1 MTRESAR
8 EPVHESVGGPA
19 DGPAGAPDGW
29 GPDDARVASGIDD
42 WGAGYFTVDARGH
55 VAVLDPADPDAAPVS
70 LHDVARGLQKRGLE
84 MPVLLRIDNLLEDR
98 IRLLNEAFASAIGSC
113 GYANVYRGVY
123 PIKVNQQRHVIERIA
138 EVGARF
144 EHGFEAG
151 SKAELVIALASM
163 RNRASPLVCNGFKD
177 AEFVRL
183 ALLARKLGI
192 ECFLVVEN
200 PEEIPLIVA
209 ESRAMGVCPA
219 IGVRVKLSSKV
230 DGHWQAD
237 SGDRSI
243 FGLSPTRLVQ
253 VVDALREADMLDCL
267 RLLHAHIGSQ
277 IPNIRNVRT
286 GTLEAVRIYAELV
299 REGAALDHLDM
310 GGGLGVDYD
319 GSASNTTHSMNYG
332 LDEYCVDLVEAVVE
346 ALAPHDLP
354 HPVLMTESGRATVAY
369 SSVLLFDVL
378 NVADTDPV
386 DVHLP
391 GDTELPEALEYLVA
405 LETELDPDK
414 LQEALNDAEYYRDQ
428 VRTLFRRGQTTLRV
442 SAAADNAYQRVAARI
457 VGLLPRARRVTS
469 ELQALAEARADIYYG
484 NFSVFQ
490 SLPDSWAIAQVFPVM
505 PIHRLD
511 ERPDRLALI
520 ADLTCDSDGRLDRF
534 AHPAGERRTLA
545 LHRLREGEDYLLG
558 VFLVGAYQETL
569 GDLHNLFGDTNV
581 ASVRVSN
588 GAFELVDEIVGD
600 TIGDVLSYVEYD
612 PRTVAEDIR
621 RIGEAAVRDGRLDIA
636 GRQLL
641 IDQCAASLRGYTYF
655 ERQEETSA

>member
-1 MTRESAR
+1 MSDTS
-8 EPVHESVGGPA
+8 PS
-19 DGPAGAPDGW
+19 W
-29 GPDDARVASGIDD
+29 TLDDARAATGIAD
-42 WGAGYFTVDARGH
+42 WGAGYFAIDARGH
-55 VAVLDPADPDAAPVS
+55 VAVHDPEAPDVEPVS
-70 LHDVARGLQKRGLE
+70 LHDIAQGLRRRGLD
-84 MPVLLRIDNLLEDR
+84 MPVLLRLDNLLEDR
-98 IRLLNEAFASAIGSC
+98 LRVLNEAFARAIESC
-113 GYANVYRGVY
+113 GYENVYRGVY

-144 EHGFEAG
+144 HHGFEAG
-151 SKAELVIALASM
+151 SKAELVIALASL
-163 RNRASPLVCNGFKD
+163 RDHSAPLVCNGFKD
-177 AEFVRL
+177 AEFVQL
-183 ALLARKLGI
+183 ALMAKKLGI

-209 ESRAMGVCPA
+209 ESRRMGVEPS

-243 FGLSPTRLVQ
+243 FGLSSTRLVQ

-299 REGAALDHLDM
+299 REGAPLDHLDM

-319 GSASNTTHSMNYG
+319 GSASNSTHSMNYG

-369 SSVLLFDVL
+369 SSVLLFNVL
-378 NVADTDPV
+378 NVADSDPV

-391 GDTELPEALEYLVA
+391 EGTERPEPLAYLEALVD
-405 LETELDPDK
+405 ELDPDK

-428 VRTLFRRGQTTLRV
+428 VRTLFRRGHTTLRV

-457 VGLLPRARRVTS
+457 VELLPRARRVTS
-469 ELQALAEARADIYYG
+469 ELQQLAESRADIYYG

-490 SLPDSWAIAQVFPVM
+490 SLPDAWAIAQVFPVL
-505 PIHRLD
+505 PIHRQD

-520 ADLTCDSDGRLDRF
+520 ADLTCDSDGRIDRF
-534 AHPAGERRTLA
+534 AHASGERRTLA
-545 LHRLREGEDYLLG
+545 LHALREGEEYLLG

-581 ASVRVSN
+581 ASVRIRGN
-588 GAFELVDEIVGD
+588 DFEIVDEIVGD
-600 TIGDVLSYVEYD
+600 TISDVLSYVEYE
-612 PRTVAEDIR
+612 PRRVAEDIR

-636 GRQLL
+636 GRQAL
-641 IDQCAASLRGYTYF
+641 IDRCAESLRGYTYF
-655 ERQEETSA
+655 ER

>member
-1 MTRESAR
+1 MTEPAADWSLDAAR
-8 EPVHESVGGPA
+8 EA
-19 DGPAGAPDGW
+19 T
-29 GPDDARVASGIDD
+29 GIAD
-42 WGAGYFTVDARGH
+42 WGAGYFGIDERGH
-55 VAVLDPADPDAAPVS
+55 VTVADPADPDAPPVS
-70 LHDVARGLQKRGLE
+70 LHDIARGLRERRLE
-84 MPVLLRIDNLLEDR
+84 TPVLVRIDNLLEDR
-98 IRLLNEAFASAIGSC
+98 IRLLNEAFARAIEGA
-113 GYANVYRGVY
+113 GYAGVYRGVY

-144 EHGFEAG
+144 HHGFEAG
-151 SKAELVIALASM
+151 SKAELVIALASL
-163 RNRASPLVCNGFKD
+163 ADHGSPLVCNGAKD
-177 AEFVRL
+177 AEFVQL

-209 ESRAMGVCPA
+209 ESRRMGVAPA

-243 FGLSPTRLVQ
+243 FGLSPTQLVQ

-286 GTLEAVRIYAELV
+286 GTIEACRIYAELV

-346 ALAPHDLP
+346 ALAPHGLP
-354 HPVLMTESGRATVAY
+354 HPTLMTESGRATVAY
-369 SSVLLFDVL
+369 HSVLLFNVL
-378 NVADTDPV
+378 NVSTTDPV
-386 DVHLP
+386 DVRLP
-391 GDTELPEALEYLVA
+391 EGTDRPEALDL
-405 LETELDPDK
+405 LESLERELEANK

-442 SAAADNAYQRVAARI
+442 SAAADNAYQRVVARI
-457 VGLLPRARRVTS
+457 VAMLPEARRATA
-469 ELQALAEARADIYYG
+469 ELRALAESRADIYYG

-490 SLPDSWAIAQVFPVM
+490 SLPDSWAIEQVFPVV

-511 ERPDRLALI
+511 ERPDRRALI

-534 AHPAGERRTLA
+534 AHPAGTRRTLA
-545 LHRLREGEDYLLG
+545 LHAPRAGEEYLLG

-581 ASVRVSN
+581 ASVRLAN
-588 GAFELVDEIVGD
+588 GTFELVDEIVGD

-612 PRTVAEDIR
+612 PKGIAESVR
-621 RIGEAAVRDGRLDIA
+621 RIGEAAVRDGRLDVA
-636 GRQLL
+636 GRRELT
-641 IDQCAASLRGYTYF
+641 DRCAASLGGYTYF
-655 ERQEETSA
+655 ER

>member
-1 MTRESAR
+1 MTREPASA
-8 EPVHESVGGPA
+8 SDDWSPA
-19 DGPAGAPDGW
+19 D
-29 GPDDARVASGIDD
+29 ARDASGIAD
-42 WGAGYFTVDARGH
+42 WGAGYFTVDGRGH

-70 LHDVARGLQKRGLE
+70 LHEIARGLQRRGLD

-138 EVGARF
+138 EVGARY

-163 RNRASPLVCNGFKD
+163 RGRACPLVCNGFKD

-183 ALLARKLGI
+183 ALLARKLGT

-209 ESRAMGVCPA
+209 ESRAMGVRPA

-253 VVDALREADMLDCL
+253 VVDALREAGMLDCL

-319 GSASNTTHSMNYG
+319 GSASNTVHSMNYG

-346 ALAPHDLP
+346 ALAPHGLP

-386 DVHLP
+386 DVHVP
-391 GDTELPEALEYLVA
+391 EGTELPEALEYLVA
-405 LETELDPDK
+405 LEAELDPDK

-457 VGLLPRARRVTS
+457 VELLPSARRATS
-469 ELQALAEARADIYYG
+469 ELQALAEGRADIYYG

-505 PIHRLD
+505 PIHRHD

-534 AHPAGERRTLA
+534 AHPGGTRRTLA
-545 LHRLREGEDYLLG
+545 LHSLRDGEDYLLG

-581 ASVRVSN
+581 ASVRI
-588 GAFELVDEIVGD
+588 GGGTFELVDEIVGD

-612 PRTVAEDIR
+612 PRGVAEDIR

-655 ERQEETSA
+655 ERQEETGA